1 MINYEKNPDADVLN
15 TPRGH
20 VVLATGEWRPGRDSD
35 DGRSTKADPSDDPS
49 GCTRWLR
56 FLEEIT
62 GGNDDDASL
71 IGRFMGYSLSGHTA
85 EHVALCLRSG
95 QPSSKSALLRTWGFI
110 MGDYALSN
118 LGYSTASLLGRGHPS
133 LFELAEL
140 AHKRLVLFDA
150 DLGEWPAAK
159 AETLVGGE
167 KIEARFQYG
176 DKFLFTPEHKIV
188 AADNMPPTNG
198 ALRRRRHV
206 RFVECRP
213 PLMDDPSLEIALRA
227 EAPSILRWMIDQH
240 LQWREHG
247 LAQAS
252 ART

>member
-20 VVLATGEWRPGRDSD
+20 VVLATGEWHHGRNSD
-35 DGRSTKADPSDDPS
+35 DGRSTEADPSDDPS

-62 GGNDDDASL
+62 GGNDEAASL

-85 EHVALCLRSG
+85 EHVALCLFSG
-95 QPSSKSALLRTWGFI
+95 QPSGNSALLRTWGFI
-110 MGDYALSN
+110 MGDYALSDI
-118 LGYSTASLLGRGHPS
+118 GSSTTSLLGRKHPS

-140 AHKRLVLFDA
+140 AHKRLVLFNA
-150 DLGEWPAAK
+150 DLGKWPAAK

-176 DKFLFTPEHKIV
+176 DKFSFTPEHKIV
-188 AADNMPPTNG
+188 AADNMPPANG
-198 ALRRRRHV
+198 ALSRHV
-206 RFVECRP
+206 RFVECHP
-213 PLMDDPSLEIALRA
+213 PPAHDQSLEITLRA

-247 LAQAS
+247 LPQAPER
-252 ART
+252 A